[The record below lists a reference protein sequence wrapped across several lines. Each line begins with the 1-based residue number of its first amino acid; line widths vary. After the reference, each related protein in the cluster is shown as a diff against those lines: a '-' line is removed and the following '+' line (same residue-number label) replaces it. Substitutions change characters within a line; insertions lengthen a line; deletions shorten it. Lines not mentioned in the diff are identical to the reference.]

1 MAANEKMRRYII
13 FLIGLFINSFGVSF
27 ITKANLGTSPI
38 SSIPYTLSLGYPLSL
53 GQFTFIFNILLVLLQ
68 IAILRKD
75 FKKESFLQIP
85 VTILF
90 SMFIDMTMNLLSFMN
105 PSSYILKFIYL
116 ILGCAVLGL
125 GVFIEVIADVV
136 MLPGESFVNTVSKAF
151 NTDFGKTKIVFDS
164 SMTIISGVMGIILYH
179 KLAGVREGTIIAAVL
194 VGMIARFLKRKLEF
208 IEDRWIV
215 DKRSREKAESAVQS
229 GKGNIVITIGREYGS
244 GGRIIGRKLAEK
256 LNLKFY
262 DREIMQM
269 TAEEMHIDEKEVE
282 EKDQKL
288 TNSLI
293 YDMVAQFYGEKEQA
307 AEQDKLF
314 NTEKHLIEKIAGE
327 GNCVIVGRC
336 ADYICRNMDNVY
348 DIFLYA
354 DNEHKIREIMKR
366 ENISYKD
373 AEKHVK
379 EINKMRFNHYKYYT
393 GGIWGISNNYDLC
406 IDTGKTGHDK
416 AIALIKEMVGI

>member
-1 MAANEKMRRYII
+1 MAASEKMRRYCI

-208 IEDRWIV
+208 IEDRWII

-262 DREIMQM
+262 DR
-269 TAEEMHIDEKEVE
+269 
-282 EKDQKL
+282 
-288 TNSLI
+288 
-293 YDMVAQFYGEKEQA
+293 
-307 AEQDKLF
+307 
-314 NTEKHLIEKIAGE
+314 
-327 GNCVIVGRC
+327 
-336 ADYICRNMDNVY
+336 
-348 DIFLYA
+348 
-354 DNEHKIREIMKR
+354 
-366 ENISYKD
+366 
-373 AEKHVK
+373 
-379 EINKMRFNHYKYYT
+379 
-393 GGIWGISNNYDLC
+393 
-406 IDTGKTGHDK
+406 
-416 AIALIKEMVGI
+416 